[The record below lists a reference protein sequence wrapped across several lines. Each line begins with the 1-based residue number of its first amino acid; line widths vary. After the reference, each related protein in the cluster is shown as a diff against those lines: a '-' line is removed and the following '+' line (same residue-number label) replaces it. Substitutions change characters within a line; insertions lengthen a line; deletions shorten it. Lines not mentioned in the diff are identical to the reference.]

1 MSFDHAVKV
10 RRLANA
16 PMSEAEWQVRC
27 DLAACY
33 RLAYRNGWDDLVYT
47 HVSAAVPLAVSKK
60 PLTASGEAELRREP
74 GPEHHFLT
82 NPFGLAFDEITASNL
97 VKVDLEGAIIGDTPY
112 GINGAGFVIH
122 SAVHEARADVGC
134 VMHLHTEAGM
144 ALSMLACGLRPVSQH
159 AMRFYDR
166 IAYHDF
172 EGLALDVDEK
182 TRLVADLGPRHKAMI
197 LRNHGLLT
205 CGATVAEAYVEM
217 FYLEKSASAQ
227 LRAMATGEAL
237 VEPPPAVCA
246 KSAKQ
251 FAGDSMRSGDREW
264 PSLIR
269 RLDREDPD
277 YKS

>member
-1 MSFDHAVKV
+1 MSFDHAVKI

-33 RLAYRNGWDDLVYT
+33 RLAYRNGWDDLIYT
-47 HVSAAVPLAVSKK
+47 HISASVPGPLAVSKK
-60 PLTASGEAELRREP
+60 PLTASGEAELRRE
-74 GPEHHFLT
+74 PEHHFLT

-97 VKVDLEGAIIGDTPY
+97 VKVDLDGAIIGDTPH

-122 SAVHEARADVGC
+122 SAVHAARDDVGC

-144 ALSMLACGLRPVSQH
+144 ALAMLEGGLRPVSQH
-159 AMRFYDR
+159 AMRFYNR
-166 IAYHDF
+166 IAYHDY
-172 EGLALDVDEK
+172 EGLALDADEK
-182 TRLVADLGPRHKAMI
+182 TRLVADLGPTNKAMI

-227 LRAMATGEAL
+227 LKAMATGERLA
-237 VEPPPAVCA
+237 EPSAAVCE
-246 KSAKQ
+246 KSARQ
-251 FAGDSMRSGDREW
+251 FAGDSLRSGEREW

-269 RLDREDPD
+269 RLDREDPG

>member
-1 MSFDHAVKV
+1 MSFDHAVKI

-47 HVSAAVPLAVSKK
+47 HISAAVPD
-60 PLTASGEAELRREP
+60 
-74 GPEHHFLT
+74 PEHHFLV

-97 VKVDLEGAIIGDTPY
+97 VKVDLEGAIIGDTAH
-112 GINGAGFVIH
+112 GINAAGFVIH
-122 SAVHEARADVGC
+122 SAVHAARADVGC
-134 VMHLHTEAGM
+134 VMHLHTESGM
-144 ALSMLACGLRPVSQH
+144 ALSMLACGLRPISQH

-172 EGLALDVDEK
+172 EGLALDADEK
-182 TRLVADLGPRHKAMI
+182 TRLVADLGPSNKAMI

-217 FYLEKSASAQ
+217 FYLEKSAVAQ
-227 LRAMATGEAL
+227 LKAMATGERL
-237 VEPPPAVCA
+237 VEPPQAVCE

-269 RLDREDPD
+269 RLDREDPG

>member
-1 MSFDHAVKV
+1 MSFDHAVKT
-10 RRLANA
+10 RRLGNA
-16 PMSEAEWQVRC
+16 PMSEAEWRVRC

-33 RLAYRNGWDDLVYT
+33 RLAYREGWDDLVYT
-47 HVSAAVPLAVSKK
+47 HISAAVP
-60 PLTASGEAELRREP
+60 
-74 GPEHHFLT
+74 GPQHHFLT

-97 VKVDLEGAIIGDTPY
+97 VKVDLDGAIIGDTPY

-122 SAVHEARADVGC
+122 SAVHAARADVGC

-144 ALSMLACGLRPVSQH
+144 ALSMLACGLLPVSQH
-159 AMRFYDR
+159 AMRFYNR

-172 EGLALDVDEK
+172 EGLALDADEK
-182 TRLVADLGPRHKAMI
+182 TRLVADLGPAMKAMI

-227 LRAMATGEAL
+227 LKAMATGERI
-237 VEPPPAVCA
+237 VEPSAAVCE
-246 KSAKQ
+246 KSARQ
-251 FAGDSMRSGDREW
+251 FAGDSMRSGEREW

-269 RLDREDPD
+269 RLDREDPG
-277 YKS
+277 YKA